1 MKSEEYSASWDS
13 DIILVK
19 FSSNLNEIANFK
31 SDPLDQ
37 VFDFTGAT
45 LSVPSHGRF
54 EILILLS
61 YEVADELG
69 GGMAGGMWYPSE
81 RNRAVERNCS
91 R

>member
-61 YEVADELG
+61 YEVAASLEEDG
-69 GGMAGGMWYPSE
+69 GVECGIRASATE
-81 RNRAVERNCS
+81 R
-91 R
+91 